1 MMISD
6 ISLDG
11 RSWLERRRDK
21 KQVDKQG
28 YARVTQQYVDDL
40 GLLETTLQGTK
51 GVSNPRVERYSLSS
65 LQGLREN

>member
-1 MMISD
+1 VLLTQTPTAFLPLMMISD

-28 YARVTQQYVDDL
+28 YTKVT
-40 GLLETTLQGTK
+40 
-51 GVSNPRVERYSLSS
+51 
-65 LQGLREN
+65 